1 MESIT
6 TMADALRANTTLVAA
21 VVLYTIAFHI
31 FATLRKPISK
41 IPGPWYSKWTSV
53 VVTYHWLKGNK
64 TYYVHDLH
72 ATYGPIVRV
81 SPNEVSAPTVEGVK
95 AIYNSRETFVKS
107 RFYQDFT
114 VGDYETLFNTS
125 DAAFNRRHRRLL
137 GAPMMEANIRTFEPT
152 VVSLVN
158 LTMERMGQEMDER
171 GAADLLKWWTFFSTD
186 VIGEL
191 TFGESF
197 RTLQQG
203 KPSTYTNDMKN
214 VAQLGGTRATFPTL
228 IPLTKILPIGPFE
241 RARQAARNISTY
253 VSDSLSRY
261 QRLIDSDP
269 SRAAHTLFTKMNK
282 AKDDDKLPF
291 DELCGA
297 AQTYIIAGTDT
308 TAITMTYLTWA
319 VCRRPAIQAKLVE
332 ELRTLPADFTD
343 IHLRELPYLR
353 CVIEEALRL
362 YTAVPGG
369 LPRVVPPGGAELV
382 GHHLAQGTVVS
393 GQAYTLHRDSA
404 IFPRPLE
411 FDPERWANPTKEMK
425 DAFLAFGRGPRAC
438 LGLNLAWMELRMAT
452 AKFFLSFPDAT
463 VSGKVGMSDGSMHAK
478 IFFLVKP
485 SGGQCL
491 VER

>member
-1 MESIT
+1 MEST
-6 TMADALRANTTLVAA
+6 TRISDVLRANTGLLAA
-21 VVLYTIAFHI
+21 VVLYTIGFLI
-31 FATLRKPISK
+31 FTTLRKPISK
-41 IPGPWYSKWTSV
+41 VPGPWYSRWTSV

-64 TYYVHDLH
+64 AYYVHDLH

-81 SPNEVSAPTVEGVK
+81 SPNEVSVSTVEGVK
-95 AIYNSRETFVKS
+95 TIYNSRETFVKS
-107 RFYQDFT
+107 RFYQDVT
-114 VGDYETLFNTS
+114 VSDNETIFSTS
-125 DAAFNRRHRRLL
+125 DIAFNRRHRRLL
-137 GAPMMEANIRTFEPT
+137 GSPMMEANIKSFEPT

-158 LTMERMGQEMDER
+158 LTMKRIDQEMDER
-171 GAADLLKWWTFFSTD
+171 GAADLLKWWTFLSTD

-203 KPSTYTNDMKN
+203 KPSMYTNDLKN
-214 VAQLGGTRATFPTL
+214 VAQLGGVRATFPTL
-228 IPLTKILPIGPFE
+228 IPLTKILPIGSFE
-241 RARQAARNISTY
+241 RARQASRNIDTY
-253 VSDSLSRY
+253 ISDSLSRY

-291 DELCGA
+291 NELCGA

-319 VCRRPAIQAKLVE
+319 VCRRPSIQAKLVE
-332 ELRTLPADFTD
+332 ELRTLPVHFADV
-343 IHLRELPYLR
+343 HLRELPYLQ
-353 CVIEEALRL
+353 CVIEETLRL
-362 YTAVPGG
+362 YAAVPGG
-369 LPRVVPPGGAELV
+369 LPRIVPPGGAELV

-393 GQAYTLHRDSA
+393 GQAYTLHRDST

-411 FDPERWANPTKEMK
+411 FDPARWENPTKEMK
-425 DAFLAFGRGPRAC
+425 DAFSAFGRGPRAC
-438 LGLNLAWMELRMAT
+438 LGLNLGWMELRIAT

-463 VSGKVGMSDGSMHAK
+463 VSEKKGMTDENMHAK
-478 IFFLVKP
+478 MFFLVKP